1 MKKAMDYVFTSD
13 NQEILIEGLQKETRA
28 QVIGNYVKC
37 RKDKKLT
44 QDNLAQLSGISR
56 PNITRFES
64 GKYNPS
70 LEMMVRIAAAM
81 DMELQVSLVRKRRGN
96 KHQNG

>member
-1 MKKAMDYVFTSD
+1 MKRAMDYVFTLD
-13 NQEILIEGLQKETRA
+13 NQEILIEGLQKETRE

-44 QDNLAQLSGISR
+44 QENLAQLSGISR

-81 DMELQVSLVRKRRGN
+81 DMELQISLVKKKN
-96 KHQNG
+96 KK

>member
-1 MKKAMDYVFTSD
+1 MRKAMDYVFTSD
-13 NQEILIEGLQKETRA
+13 NQEILIEGLQKETRT

-81 DMELQVSLVRKRRGN
+81 DMEVQVTLVKKKRAN
-96 KHQNG
+96 KNG

>member
-1 MKKAMDYVFTSD
+1 MRRAMDYVFTSD
-13 NQEILIEGLQKETRA
+13 KQEILIEGLQKETRA

-81 DMELQVSLVRKRRGN
+81 DMEVQVTLVRKKRAG
-96 KHQNG
+96 KNG

>member
-1 MKKAMDYVFTSD
+1 MKRAMDYVFTLD
-13 NQEILIEGLQKETRA
+13 NQEILIEGLQKETRE

-44 QDNLAQLSGISR
+44 QENLAQLSGISR

-81 DMELQVSLVRKRRGN
+81 DMELQISLVKKKNKR
-96 KHQNG
+96 

>member
-1 MKKAMDYVFTSD
+1 MRKAMDYVFTSD

-44 QDNLAQLSGISR
+44 QDNLAQLTGISR

-81 DMELQVSLVRKRRGN
+81 DMEVQVTLVRKKRAG
-96 KHQNG
+96 KNG

>member
-1 MKKAMDYVFTSD
+1 MKRAMDYVFTLD
-13 NQEILIEGLQKETRA
+13 NQEILIEGLQKETRE

-44 QDNLAQLSGISR
+44 QENLARLSGISR

-81 DMELQVSLVRKRRGN
+81 DMELQISLVKKKNKR
-96 KHQNG
+96 

>member
-1 MKKAMDYVFTSD
+1 MRKAMDYVFTSD

-81 DMELQVSLVRKRRGN
+81 DMEVQVTLVRKKRAN
-96 KHQNG
+96 KNG

>member
-1 MKKAMDYVFTSD
+1 MRKAMDYVFTSD

-81 DMELQVSLVRKRRGN
+81 DMEVQVTLVKKKRAN
-96 KHQNG
+96 KNG

>member
-1 MKKAMDYVFTSD
+1 MRKAMDYVFTMD

-81 DMELQVSLVRKRRGN
+81 DMEVQVSLVKKKRGN
-96 KHQNG
+96 KNA

>member
-1 MKKAMDYVFTSD
+1 MRKAMDYVFTSD
-13 NQEILIEGLQKETRA
+13 NQEILIEGLQKETKA

-81 DMELQVSLVRKRRGN
+81 DMEVQVTLVKKKRAN
-96 KHQNG
+96 KNG

>member
-1 MKKAMDYVFTSD
+1 MRKAMDYVFTAD
-13 NQEILIEGLQKETRA
+13 KQEILIEGLQKETRE

-64 GKYNPS
+64 GRYNPS

-81 DMELQVSLVRKRRGN
+81 DMEVQVTLVRKKRGN
-96 KHQNG
+96 KNG

>member
-28 QVIGNYVKC
+28 QVIGNYIKC

-81 DMELQVSLVRKRRGN
+81 DMELQVSLVRKKRGAKN
-96 KHQNG
+96 QNG

>member
-1 MKKAMDYVFTSD
+1 MKRAMDYVFTLD
-13 NQEILIEGLQKETRA
+13 NQEILIEGLQKETRE

-44 QDNLAQLSGISR
+44 QENLAQMSGISR

-81 DMELQVSLVRKRRGN
+81 DMELQVSLVKKKNKR
-96 KHQNG
+96 